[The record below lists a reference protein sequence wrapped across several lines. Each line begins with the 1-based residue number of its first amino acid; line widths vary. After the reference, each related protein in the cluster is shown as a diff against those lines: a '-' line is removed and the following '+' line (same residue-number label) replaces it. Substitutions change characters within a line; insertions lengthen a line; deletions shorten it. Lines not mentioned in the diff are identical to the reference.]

1 MTAKKA
7 IIQNVSVYYTGDFI
21 TVPVIRDNSGVWLEV
36 KPVFYSSNKD
46 SDELAKSI
54 QAARAVSLSAN
65 DADYWGGNIGR
76 VCSAAKSLFD
86 VRWYA
91 DHSVLVVPSIKL
103 PLRKDE
109 TTDEIVDDEWQADH
123 SRAVELKPP
132 DNRYVD
138 IARVVFEMLFGKAQ
152 PG

>member
-1 MTAKKA
+1 MNARKA
-7 IIQNVSVYYTGDFI
+7 VIQNVSVYYTRNFI
-21 TVPVIRDNSGVWLEV
+21 SVPVIRDHTGVWLEV
-36 KPVFYSSNKD
+36 KPVFYSSNRD
-46 SDELAKSI
+46 SDELSKSI
-54 QAARAVSLSAN
+54 QAARDTSRSAN
-65 DADYWGGNIGR
+65 EADFWDGNDGQ
-76 VCSAAKSLFD
+76 VWSAALNLWD
-86 VRWYA
+86 VRWYD

-138 IARVVFEMLFGKAQ
+138 IARVIFEMLFGRTQ